1 MPRHDLATRWPS
13 LATANALSMPS
24 LTADPIA
31 AHAGVVVRQPV
42 QDGEAAAYDIL
53 LADGRRLVINE
64 DSDHFVRA
72 GDPRAVSSFELIFA
86 GSKVRKPHDDAL
98 AAMTSFGKDV
108 QLVDNMGPPE
118 VVGRMVAQLKIITP
132 GAPSQPPADDALYEK
147 TLEAAAGLI
156 GSAVPADWREQR
168 AALVQEHWP
177 PTKKRPRGRPPAGG
191 PKEPAFFCPVAG
203 CDKAYASYGGLYLHK
218 RAYHPELINSEKKQ
232 AAGAPA
238 GTPGRKS
245 AGSEKEPTYFCPAEG
260 CNKAY
265 GSYGGLY
272 LHKRSHH
279 PELISK
285 PAPKTEEEKEEAKK
299 AKEALRAEAAAEK
312 KAIKD
317 HRDMMPKK
325 PLTAYVHYCNEVRPQ
340 LKVEH
345 PDMPGPEIMKI
356 INERWTLL
364 QVEDKA
370 RFEGLYQAEVQR
382 FRAECVAAGIDPDA
396 TPPPPPNLPL
406 PAPKRAR
413 LEAAAAS
420 SSSDAMVGVDAV
432 MVAPKPKPKPRKKKK
447 ADDDDDGEPA
457 EVLPWAIPDGFSV
470 SDKPAAELL
479 VPGAAEAKALVGRTV
494 LYHWDGVGWCSGV
507 IEKANGDKS
516 KTVDGE
522 TANFLVYYEMDDD
535 LSRHVLELGS
545 YAPDGPPNSWVLLE
559 VQEIVGAVEVVSAV
573 DTTVVDTSAAAAAA
587 AAASSSDAAAV
598 ATEAVAV
605 EAQVMPVPVDPVPVD
620 PVDPM
625 PMPMDV
631 VTSVTVNLDQ

>member
-1 MPRHDLATRWPS
+1 M
-13 LATANALSMPS
+13 
-24 LTADPIA
+24 
-31 AHAGVVVRQPV
+31 RQPV

-86 GSKVRKPHDDAL
+86 GSKLRKPHDDAL
-98 AAMTSFGKDV
+98 AAMNSFGRDV

-118 VVGRMVAQLKIITP
+118 VVGRMVAQLKTLNP
-132 GAPSQPPADDALYEK
+132 AAPSQPPADDALYEK

-156 GSAVPADWREQR
+156 GAAVPADWREQR

-177 PTKKRPRGRPPAGG
+177 PTKKRQRGRPPAGG
-191 PKEPAFFCPVAG
+191 PKDPAFFCPVPG
-203 CDKAYASYGGLYLHK
+203 CTKAYASYGGLYLHK
-218 RAYHPELINSEKKQ
+218 RAYHPELINKEKK
-232 AAGAPA
+232 AAIGGPV
-238 GTPGRKS
+238 GTPGRKA

-340 LKVEH
+340 LKAEH
-345 PDMPGPEIMKI
+345 PELPGPEIMKI
-356 INERWTLL
+356 INERWTALEDKSKYEAL
-364 QVEDKA
+364 YQVEV
-370 RFEGLYQAEVQR
+370 ER
-382 FRAECVAAGIDPDA
+382 FRKECADAGIDPDA
-396 TPPPPPNLPL
+396 SPPPPPNMPL
-406 PAPKRAR
+406 PAPKRPR
-413 LEAAAAS
+413 IEPSQLEAVAVAA
-420 SSSDAMVGVDAV
+420 
-432 MVAPKPKPKPRKKKK
+432 KPKPKPRTKK
-447 ADDDDDGEPA
+447 AKKSDDDDDEPA
-457 EVLPWAIPDGFSV
+457 EVLPWAIPEGFTV
-470 SDKPAAELL
+470 SDKPATEML
-479 VPGAAEAKALVGRTV
+479 VPGSAEAKSLVGRTI

-522 TANFLVYYEMDDD
+522 MCNFLVYYEMDDD
-535 LSRHVLELGS
+535 LSRHVLELDS
-545 YAPDGPPNSWVLLE
+545 YVPDGPPNSWVLLE
-559 VQEIVGAVEVVSAV
+559 VQDVVAAVEVVSTV
-573 DTTVVDTSAAAAAA
+573 DTG
-587 AAASSSDAAAV
+587 AASSTAPVAA
-598 ATEAVAV
+598 EAVAV
-605 EAQVMPVPVDPVPVD
+605 EAQAVP
-620 PVDPM
+620 M
-625 PMPMDV
+625 EEV
-631 VTSVTVNLDQ
+631 VTQVTVNLDQ